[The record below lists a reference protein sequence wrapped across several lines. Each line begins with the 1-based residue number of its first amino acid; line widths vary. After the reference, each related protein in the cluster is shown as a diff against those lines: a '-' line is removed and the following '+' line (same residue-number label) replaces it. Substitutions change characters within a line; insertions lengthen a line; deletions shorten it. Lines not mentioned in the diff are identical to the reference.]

1 MTDTDL
7 AAAGAALI
15 LGSGGLA
22 LWLISLIARTRGV
35 ADRAIAWLGALAAV
49 GAAVTAIAIGARPPA
64 AGTALALDGATTFF
78 TVLVGVATAV
88 SLVLSVA
95 GARPARPRGD
105 EVALVLFS
113 AAGAAIAVAATD
125 SLVLLAALALQ
136 VLPASALGVRRDV
149 PRAVRGYLSG
159 ATSVA
164 ITAYGIAL
172 LYAATGETA
181 YAALGRATHNSL
193 YLAGIGL
200 VLAGSAARVA
210 LGSGQWS
217 TVATCASLA
226 ALLRFA
232 GATHSGDVALDWEVS
247 LAVLAAVALVI
258 GAIAALTETRLA
270 RLFGYA
276 TVAQLG
282 YVLVAAAAFAAPA
295 AAFSLVLFAVV
306 SLGGIGVVALL
317 PEPDPSLADLA
328 GLARRR
334 PLVALAIGV
343 LVLGLAGLPPTGG
356 FLAKAFVLEAA
367 VRAQLLW
374 LVIVGSLAT
383 AVTAVALARVA
394 LACFAPQRLDAIAPP
409 RARIGTAVLLG
420 LGVAILIVGLGPGP
434 LLDAAQAVRF

>member
-22 LWLISLIARTRGV
+22 LWLIALIARTRGV
-35 ADRAIAWLGALAAV
+35 ADRAIAWLGALVAV

-164 ITAYGIAL
+164 ITAY
-172 LYAATGETA
+172 AATGETA

-276 TVAQLG
+276 TAAQLG
-282 YVLVAAAAFAAPA
+282 YVLVAAAGFAAPA
-295 AAFSLVLFAVV
+295 AAFSLALFAAV

-317 PEPDPSLADLA
+317 PGPDPSLDDLA

-356 FLAKAFVLEAA
+356 FVAKAFVLEAA

-394 LACFAPQRLDAIAPP
+394 LACFAPQRLDAVAPP

-420 LGVAILIVGLGPGP
+420 LGVAIVIAGLSPGP